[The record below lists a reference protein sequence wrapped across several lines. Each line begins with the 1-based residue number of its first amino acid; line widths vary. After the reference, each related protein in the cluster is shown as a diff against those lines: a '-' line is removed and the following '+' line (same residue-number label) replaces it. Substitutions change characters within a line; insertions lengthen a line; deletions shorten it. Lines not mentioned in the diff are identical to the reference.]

1 MMARILISPTVLSL
15 LVVAKKGLIG
25 LVFLANR
32 KDTIRQGSLCQLQFV
47 YDPAHIKEIFVVV
60 Q

>member
-15 LVVAKKGLIG
+15 LVVAKKGFIG

-32 KDTIRQGSLCQLQFV
+32 KDAIRLSM
-47 YDPAHIKEIFVVV
+47 PASIRV
-60 Q
+60 